1 MMSFLSAHADFHVRD
16 AKAPEDRGSMPLGDR
31 MGRMYGALAALLMV
45 MLSFLAAPPVQAMEI
60 QVVKGPRSGVVAWLV
75 EDHTVPIIAMDFSFH
90 GGAAHDPAGKEG
102 LANFLSAM
110 LDEGAGDLKSA
121 EFQRRME
128 DLAMR
133 LSFSAGMEYFT
144 GSFRTI
150 TRNREDAFRLL
161 ALALQ
166 KPRFDAAPLERIRK
180 QLVISIR
187 NDRERPAK
195 QAFRAFRKSLFGDH
209 PYARDRKG
217 TEAGVKAVTAD
228 DLRHLHRRLFA
239 REKLLVTVAG
249 DIDAQT
255 LARLLDETFGGLP
268 ATSGM
273 AEIPAPKIARTA
285 ALNVVTR
292 DIPQTQIV
300 MGHEGL
306 LRSDPDFIPAYV
318 VNHILGSGAA
328 SRLNREVREKRG
340 LSYSV
345 YAALFAWKK
354 AGVFLA
360 HAGTSNA
367 RAAETLRIMK
377 TEIARMAKEGPTAKE
392 LEEAKLYLTGSYP
405 LRFDSTTKIAGALLA
420 IRRDGLGIDYV
431 NRRNDMIRA
440 VTLEKARE
448 VARRL
453 YHPER
458 LRVIMVGR
466 PQGMTAGTKRSG
478 Q

>member
-1 MMSFLSAHADFHVRD
+1 MMPSLSATADFDVHDMGAREEHALML
-16 AKAPEDRGSMPLGDR
+16 AKGLKR
-31 MGRMYGALAALLMV
+31 GALAALLAV
-45 MLSFLAAPPVQAMEI
+45 ILVLLAALPARAMEI
-60 QVVKGPRSGVVAWLV
+60 QVVKGPKSGVVAWLV
-75 EDHTVPIIAMDFSFH
+75 EDHTVPIIAMDFSFY

-110 LDEGAGDLKSA
+110 LDEGAGDMKSA

-133 LSFSAGMEYFT
+133 MSFSAGTEYFN

-150 TRNREDAFRLL
+150 TRNRDEAFRLL

-228 DLRHLHRRLFA
+228 DLRDLHRRLFA

-249 DIDAQT
+249 DIDAKT

-268 ATSGM
+268 EKSGM
-273 AEIPAPKIARTA
+273 TEIPAPKIAQTA
-285 ALNVVTR
+285 ALEVIER

-345 YAALFAWKK
+345 YAALFAWNK
-354 AGVFLA
+354 AGVFFA

-367 RAAETLRIMK
+367 RAAETMEIMK
-377 TEIARMAKEGPTAKE
+377 REIARMAKEGPTEKE

-431 NRRNDMIRA
+431 NKRNDLIRA
-440 VTLEKARE
+440 VTIEKARE

-458 LRVIMVGR
+458 LRVILLGR
-466 PQGMTAGTKRSG
+466 PEGIGRKNKAAG

>member
-1 MMSFLSAHADFHVRD
+1 MFRFIAAKSSVLYVHFRKWRILLSR
-16 AKAPEDRGSMPLGDR
+16 RQMPGLT
-31 MGRMYGALAALLMV
+31 ALSLALLLTLLMA
-45 MLSFLAAPPVQAMEI
+45 LPVRAMEI

-75 EDHTVPIIAMDFSFH
+75 EDHTVPIIAMNFSFY
-90 GGAAHDPAGKEG
+90 GGAAHDPAGKAG
-102 LANFLSAM
+102 LAHFLSAM

-121 EFQRRME
+121 AFQRRME

-133 LSFSAGMEYFT
+133 MSFSAGTEYFT

-150 TRNREDAFRLL
+150 TRNRDAAFRLL

-166 KPRFDAAPLERIRK
+166 KPRFDAEPLERIRK

-195 QAFRAFRKSLFGDH
+195 QAFRAFRKSLFGNH

-228 DLRHLHRRLFA
+228 DLRDLHRRLFA

-249 DIDAQT
+249 DIDATT

-268 ATSGM
+268 ETSGM
-273 AEIPAPKIARTA
+273 SEVPKPKIAQTA
-285 ALNVVTR
+285 ALEVIKR
-292 DIPQTQIV
+292 DIPQAQIV

-318 VNHILGSGAA
+318 VNHILGGGAA

-345 YAALFAWKK
+345 YAALFAWNK
-354 AGVFLA
+354 AGVFFA

-367 RAAETLRIMK
+367 RAAETLEIMK
-377 TEIARMAKEGPTAKE
+377 REIARMAKDGPTEKE

-405 LRFDSTTKIAGALLA
+405 LRFDSTSKIAGALLA

-431 NRRNDMIRA
+431 NKRNDLIRA

-453 YHPER
+453 YRPER
-458 LRVIMVGR
+458 LRVIVLGK
-466 PQGMTAGTKRSG
+466 PEGIG
-478 Q
+478 QKAKSPRQ